1 MADAIGIAGLAIA
14 VFDQLLKLG
23 ERTAQTI
30 QDIRTFAE
38 VLATEHLGCI
48 ESQTLTGYSQGL
60 EARIRDDQKRAWH
73 HQGSEVFV
81 V

>member
-38 VLATEHLGCI
+38 VLATANFC
-48 ESQTLTGYSQGL
+48 
-60 EARIRDDQKRAWH
+60 
-73 HQGSEVFV
+73 
-81 V
+81 